1 MPHGFRLTPLAALAL
16 TGLLAA
22 CSADPGPGADSR
34 PTPQASSAAASTAQP
49 PHLQSWTPASASR
62 AESWLLLADG
72 QQQARHPGNLYTL
85 EAGRHGQQLLIAS
98 THAASQQPTLLVAD
112 AANLRVRQQLLL
124 PASDYRIE
132 NLCMY
137 RDELANLHLF

>member
-62 AESWLLLADG
+62 AESWLLLDHDQRLAADAEGIWLLDADG
-72 QQQARHPGNLYTL
+72 QQQARHPGNFYTL
-85 EAGRHGQQLLIAS
+85 DARRHGQQLLIAS
-98 THAASQQPTLLVAD
+98 TRSEEQRLNSSHV
-112 AANLRVRQQLLL
+112 
-124 PASDYRIE
+124 
-132 NLCMY
+132 
-137 RDELANLHLF
+137 